1 MVKEIAM
8 HKAVVAFRMLF
19 WQADIF
25 VHIERH
31 DVFEANLARFVHFD

>member
-1 MVKEIAM
+1 MIEEVTV

-25 VHIERH
+25 VHVKG
-31 DVFEANLARFVHFD
+31 DNMFKANLARFMHFD